1 MLKICFFNYDI
12 LRINSQK
19 IGMLKQKYFTNREH
33 FEGVF
38 IAINNCEENNN
49 ENLFFSYKICLQWST

>member
-1 MLKICFFNYDI
+1 
-12 LRINSQK
+12 
-19 IGMLKQKYFTNREH
+19 MLKQKYFTNREH

-49 ENLFFSYKICLQWST
+49 ENSFFSYKICLQWST